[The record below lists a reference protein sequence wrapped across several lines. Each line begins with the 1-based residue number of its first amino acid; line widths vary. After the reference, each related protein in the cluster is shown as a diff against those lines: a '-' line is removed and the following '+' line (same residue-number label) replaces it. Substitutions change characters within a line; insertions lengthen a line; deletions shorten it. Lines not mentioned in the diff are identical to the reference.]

1 MTQRLK
7 TCLAR
12 LWKQGLQTND
22 ALDDEAYFD
31 RDPLAHPDIQRM
43 TESQKADLPFSA
55 SCVKPE

>member
-7 TCLAR
+7 TCLAH
-12 LWKQGLQTND
+12 LWKQWLQIDD
-22 ALDDEAYFD
+22 ALDDGVHFD